1 MSQAEFD
8 SLSGLKSDMLHANN
22 LYNKQKLIRVLAAS
36 SAIGANMSKKLFK
49 STLTVGGN
57 TLLSRI
63 LGLIRDIVFASV
75 FRVGA
80 GTDAFFVAFRIPNF
94 LRRLFAEGA
103 FSQAFVPVLAEY
115 KAKNDETEVKTLV
128 SNVAGT
134 LGGILIMI
142 SVIGVIAAPI
152 LILVISTGFRFSE
165 GNQYALSVEMLR
177 ITFPYIFFISL
188 TAFAGA
194 ILNSYGR
201 FAVPAFTPVLLNL
214 SLIGCAIWL
223 APLMDKPI
231 IALAWGVFIAGIA
244 QLAFQFP
251 FLRKLGFLSLPR
263 WGWHHAGVQKIV
275 RLMLPAI
282 FGSSVVQIN
291 LLFDT
296 LIASF
301 LATGSVTWLYYSDR
315 LVEFP
320 LGVFGIALATVIL
333 PKLSQQHAE
342 ASPEKFSST
351 LDWALRMVI
360 LIGLPAMVGLFL
372 LAGPMLVALFQH
384 GAFSANDVQMASLSL
399 MAYAVGLPGFILI
412 KVLAPGFYA
421 RQDTRT
427 PVRIGIIAM
436 LANMAMNLLF
446 VIPLVQSGFSGP
458 HMGLA
463 LAPSIAAYLNAGLL
477 YRKLRRRGIYT
488 PHGGWG
494 TWWFRLLAALVVM
507 AGVIWLMR
515 AGLSEWLAW
524 GLSQRILQLLLCILA
539 GALSYFATLWLLGVR
554 PTDLLM
560 QK

>member
-1 MSQAEFD
+1 
-8 SLSGLKSDMLHANN
+8 
-22 LYNKQKLIRVLAAS
+22 
-36 SAIGANMSKKLFK
+36 
-49 STLTVGGN
+49 
-57 TLLSRI
+57 
-63 LGLIRDIVFASV
+63 VFASI

-115 KAKNDETEVKTLV
+115 KSKNDETEVKMLV

-134 LGGILIMI
+134 LGAILFVV
-142 SVIGVIAAPI
+142 SLLGVLAAPV
-152 LILVISTGFRFSE
+152 LILVFAPGFVDEPSKYSL
-165 GNQYALSVEMLR
+165 GVQMLR
-177 ITFPYIFFISL
+177 ITFPYLLFISL

-194 ILNSYGR
+194 ILNSYGK
-201 FAVPAFTPVLLNL
+201 FAVPAFTPVLLNV
-214 SLIGCAIWL
+214 SLIACALWL
-223 APLMDKPI
+223 SPHMAQPVV
-231 IALAWGVFIAGIA
+231 ALAWGVFIAGIA
-244 QLAFQFP
+244 QLLYQLP
-251 FLRKLGFLSLPR
+251 HLKKLGLLMRPR
-263 WGWHHAGVQKIV
+263 WGWHHAGVRKII

-333 PKLSQQHAE
+333 PKLSKQHAE
-342 ASPEKFSST
+342 AAPEKFSAT

-372 LAGPMLVALFQH
+372 LAGPMLAALFQH

-399 MAYAVGLPGFILI
+399 MAYATGLPGFILI
-412 KVLAPGFYA
+412 KVMAPGFYA

-436 LANMAMNLLF
+436 LANMAMNVLF
-446 VIPLVQSGFSGP
+446 VVALVSYDFQGP

-463 LAPSIAAYLNAGLL
+463 LATALSAYLNAGLL
-477 YRKLRRRGIYT
+477 YRQLRLLGIYT
-488 PHGGWG
+488 PQRNWG
-494 TWWFRLLAALVVM
+494 IWWLRVLVGLLVM
-507 AGVIWLMR
+507 AGVIWLLR
-515 AGLSEWLAW
+515 AGLSDWLAW
-524 GLSQRILQLLLCILA
+524 GIAKRILQLLLCILA
-539 GALSYFATLWLLGVR
+539 GAMSYFATLWLLGVR
-554 PTDLLM
+554 PANLQL
-560 QK
+560 QR

>member
-1 MSQAEFD
+1 
-8 SLSGLKSDMLHANN
+8 
-22 LYNKQKLIRVLAAS
+22 
-36 SAIGANMSKKLFK
+36 MSKKLLS

-63 LGLIRDIVFASV
+63 LGLARDIVFASV

-115 KAKNDETEVKTLV
+115 KTNKEEAEVRALV
-128 SNVAGT
+128 SHVAGT
-134 LGGILIMI
+134 LGGILFLVSI
-142 SVIGVIAAPI
+142 IGVIAAPI
-152 LILVISTGFRFSE
+152 LITVISGGFILNE
-165 GNQYALSVEMLR
+165 DNQYALSVEMLR
-177 ITFPYIFFISL
+177 ITFPYILFISL

-201 FAVPAFTPVLLNL
+201 FAVPAFTPVLLNI
-214 SLIGCAIWL
+214 SLIACAIWL
-223 APLMDKPI
+223 APQMDEPI

-251 FLRKLGFLSLPR
+251 FLRRLGLLPRPR
-263 WGWHHAGVQKIV
+263 WGWRHEGVRKIT
-275 RLMLPAI
+275 RLMMPAI

-342 ASPEKFSST
+342 SSPEKFAAT
-351 LDWALRMVI
+351 IDWALRLVV
-360 LIGLPAMVGLFL
+360 LIGLPAMAGLFL
-372 LAGPMLVALFQH
+372 LAAPMLATLFQH
-384 GAFSANDVQMASLSL
+384 GEFTPNDVQMASLSL
-399 MAYAVGLPGFILI
+399 MAYALGLPGFILI
-412 KVLAPGFYA
+412 KVMAPAFFA
-421 RQDTRT
+421 RQDTKT

-436 LANMAMNLLF
+436 LANMGLNLLF
-446 VIPLVQSGFSGP
+446 VVPLVQYGFAGP

-463 LAPSIAAYLNAGLL
+463 LATALSAYINAGLL
-477 YRKLRRRGIYT
+477 YRRLRQQGIYQ
-488 PHGGWG
+488 PHPGWAG
-494 TWWFRLLAALVVM
+494 WWIKVILALIVLIVAILSVRAELL
-507 AGVIWLMR
+507 IW
-515 AGLSEWLAW
+515 
-524 GLSQRILQLLLCILA
+524 SQWDLFTRITQLCLCIAA
-539 GALSYFATLWLLGVR
+539 GALSYFAVLALLGLR
-554 PTDLLM
+554 PKHL
-560 QK
+560 QQRA